1 MIDFNSVLKTQPD
14 IDAVN
19 TIAGFLAG
27 NNEVSIPQKQ
37 DVDLVIH
44 AGNAVLQTAESACN
58 AARNSNCQLLFSG
71 GVGHSTTLLVETV
84 KGNGLLKTDTLDGLS
99 EAEILG
105 QIATKIWSFPKENL
119 LLETQSTNCGENAAF
134 SRSFLEKNSIAPET
148 VLLFQDPTMQLRT
161 FVTFDKAWASSNWN
175 TRFYNCPTFVPRL
188 TLQNGRIT
196 YAQGHSSNLWHPQ
209 RFLSLILGE
218 IPRLRD
224 DAEGYGPCGK
234 NFIPHVDIPYEVEA
248 AYSHTRK
255 LLQNYTEVTKR

>member
-1 MIDFNSVLKTQPD
+1 MIDFESVLTTQPD

-84 KGNGLLKTDTLDGLS
+84 KENGLLKADTLDGLS

-105 QIATKIWSFPKENL
+105 QIATKIWAFPKENL
-119 LLETQSTNCGENAAF
+119 LLETQSTNCGENAVF
-134 SRSFLEKNSIAPET
+134 SRSFLEKNAIAPES

-161 FVTFDKAWASSNWN
+161 LVTFDKAWASSNWN
-175 TRFYNCPTFVPRL
+175 TRFYNCPSFVPRL
-188 TLQNGRIT
+188 AWQGRRIT
-196 YAQGHSSNLWHPQ
+196 YAPGLPSGLWSPK

-224 DAEGYGPCGK
+224 DERGYGPRGM
-234 NFIPHVDIPYEVEA
+234 NFIPHVDIPHEVEA
-248 AYSHTRK
+248 AYGHIRG
-255 LLQNYTEVTKR
+255 LLHNDAQIGVR